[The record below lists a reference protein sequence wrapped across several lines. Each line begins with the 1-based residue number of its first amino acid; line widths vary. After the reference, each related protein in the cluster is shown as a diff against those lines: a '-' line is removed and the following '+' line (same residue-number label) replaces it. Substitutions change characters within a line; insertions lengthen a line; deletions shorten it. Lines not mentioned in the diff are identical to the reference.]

1 MTSSIT
7 DISENA
13 NKSVSRLDMG
23 NAKYP
28 CDGNIKPIYPVRYA
42 YVNFFGKELE
52 KPEAPPDIHTLM
64 SATTLKESKGYAAR
78 LMRPGWIYIREED
91 SMEHR
96 PSKTAYFHIFKYE
109 QNGKQQTENF
119 RKFIYRN
126 MKDARDGIVPEPGLN
141 GEGYPFLFV
150 AKDVSNISI
159 AYSEH
164 LWHPDV
170 IARINGDLELRKKT
184 MQFINLDDDNQPHAI
199 EANEANFTQLIQD
212 YKTRKEQ
219 FTAAK
224 AKIDAKN
231 FGDLDLA
238 TLRID
243 ELTTQLSYEMD
254 ADNIAL
260 EIRKKLCYQEKSRI
274 VILHDPVGRQKEIL
288 EAHNILDMIQQYN
301 AEQDL
306 YPMTIGLYMESLAE
320 SYRSQPLNKRAF
332 GSVRNKDAIKKYWR
346 SMKAQHLEFEKRQ
359 DNFISLF
366 KAFAS
371 ASGVTG
377 QTGSLDHYFRYFFS
391 VHKYTKK
398 DILEENDIQ
407 EIHIFVDLIYDIFNG
422 LQMSITSEKMLE
434 ELISLAAENSDI
446 SIASPDAVTT
456 LSDGLSD
463 PNKQSHAKNNAI
475 TSAADKVSP
484 QYSTNAWEIAATGM
498 VKILTHGESGEIASK
513 LGTDTKKLYGNTKD
527 YINDPEKSVQKS
539 KNWLNEKSIKIH
551 ITIQYVSEK
560 FFQMFGR
567 ILGKALAIMETG
579 ALKIKGPL
587 THLSDAAIR
596 LIANKIIPA
605 LLEPFGTVIDYR
617 SGPHITADDFAY
629 IKTRLGKITNKK
641 HYSGNKK
648 ARMPKHHEIFRK
660 LHHSQSL
667 FYKKLQETAV
677 PSKAEQQLEHAVRK
691 AGDSS
696 IKAGHVVSDQVKMAS
711 TQASIGIKLAKITI
725 KEGFNT
731 SFDFF
736 KVGTHKTAILLQ
748 KTAPGFSLFLNVKT
762 ATSVVIQSQFS
773 QNNPLDQDELSK
785 SYDIVK
791 FTTALIS
798 ATADLTLIT
807 SKVTKHAPKFI
818 PNASPTLLN
827 KSIEASKYL
836 ENKLKQT
843 WVKSGLGLVN
853 IFGAYVSFIDGRK
866 AASISNKGAAYSN
879 YAIGL
884 GSAALGTVSVIS
896 ASSAVGAAVTVA
908 TGVELA
914 ALGAALITGLTVVG
928 WLLVIGGTIGLILNN
943 QSDMQN
949 LVRNC
954 FWGNGDMYPFW
965 GTSKRPALF
974 SDQLKIARKMSDE
987 TKAAFNIESQEFI
1000 NLFFMPSLAIK
1011 PKQEYKRFSTDY
1023 IFTLPAFQA
1032 GSADLQYAFYKP
1044 LPKEPANTWAA
1055 GRWAPVDSIER
1066 HMESSRKEKECYKG
1080 LKYRAEEIDGRLYI
1094 YDEEF
1099 TEKFREALKTAQAEY
1114 KNGNLEL
1121 TINIEDKASYPY
1133 KETTEIFWHYIPYED
1148 TIVPLRYLTNKEMNK
1163 KPIIGFKGEE
1173 LR

>member
-23 NAKYP
+23 SAKYP

-42 YVNFFGKELE
+42 YVNFFGSDLE

-109 QNGKQQTENF
+109 PNGENQTEKF

-126 MKDARDGIVPEPGLN
+126 KKDARDGVMPESGLN

-199 EANEANFTQLIQD
+199 EANEANFTKLIQD

-219 FTAAK
+219 FAAVK

-238 TLRID
+238 SLRID

-254 ADNIAL
+254 ADKIAL
-260 EIRKKLCYQEKSRI
+260 EIRSKLCYQEKSRI

-288 EAHNILDMIQQYN
+288 EAHDILDMMQQYN
-301 AEQDL
+301 AELNL

-320 SYRSQPLNKRAF
+320 SYRNQPLNKRALS
-332 GSVRNKDAIKKYWR
+332 SVRNRGAIKKYWR

-377 QTGSLDHYFRYFFS
+377 QAGSLDHYFRHFFS
-391 VHKYTKK
+391 VHEYEKK

-407 EIHIFVDLIYDIFNG
+407 EIHTFVDLIYDVFNG

-446 SIASPDAVTT
+446 SNLSPDAVTT

-463 PNKQSHAKNNAI
+463 PNKQSHSKNNAI

-513 LGTDTKKLYGNTKD
+513 LWTDTKKLYDNTKD
-527 YINDPEKSVQKS
+527 YINDPEQSVQKS
-539 KNWLNEKSIKIH
+539 KNRLNEKSIKIH

-587 THLSDAAIR
+587 THLSDAGIHF
-596 LIANKIIPA
+596 IANKLIPP
-605 LLEPFGTVIDYR
+605 LLEPFHMTIDYR
-617 SGPHITADDFAY
+617 AGIQITRDDFVD
-629 IKTRLGKITNKK
+629 IQNKLTKISKNPVDRKRKMPRHNMEFKKMRRL
-641 HYSGNKK
+641 
-648 ARMPKHHEIFRK
+648 E
-660 LHHSQSL
+660 SL
-667 FYKKLQETAV
+667 FYKTQQERSQPVKTEMAFENTV
-677 PSKAEQQLEHAVRK
+677 KK
-691 AGDSS
+691 AGKSVL
-696 IKAGHVVSDQVKMAS
+696 KAGHVVSDQVKTAT

-736 KVGTHKTAILLQ
+736 KVGSHKMAILLH

-791 FTTALIS
+791 LTTALIS

-807 SKVTKHAPKFI
+807 SKVTKHAPKFM

-836 ENKLKQT
+836 ENKLQKT

-884 GSAALGTVSVIS
+884 GSAALGTVSVVS
-896 ASSAVGAAVTVA
+896 ASPAVGAAVT
-908 TGVELA
+908 A
-914 ALGAALITGLTVVG
+914 AMGIEVTALDAALITGLTVFG

-943 QSDMQN
+943 RSDMQN
-949 LVRNC
+949 LVCNS

-965 GTSKRPALF
+965 GKDKRLPF
-974 SDQLKIARKMSDE
+974 DKQLEIAREMEDE
-987 TKAAFNIESQEFI
+987 TQDAFNIESQEFL
-1000 NLFFMPSLAIK
+1000 NLFFMPDLAIER
-1011 PKQEYKRFSTDY
+1011 KQVYNKFRSIYTFK
-1023 IFTLPAFQA
+1023 LPAFQE
-1032 GSADLQYAFYKP
+1032 GSSDLQYAFYKP
-1044 LPKEPANTWAA
+1044 LPKEPVDTWYS
-1055 GRWAPVDSIER
+1055 GNIAPEEVIQR
-1066 HMESSRKEKECYKG
+1066 HMESRKKERERYNELKSRAK
-1080 LKYRAEEIDGRLYI
+1080 EIDGKLYL
-1094 YDEEF
+1094 YDEEL
-1099 TEKFREALKTAQAEY
+1099 TDRFREALKTAKAEY
-1114 KNGNLEL
+1114 KDGNLEL
-1121 TINIEDKASYPY
+1121 TITVEDRYPY
-1133 KETTEIFWHYIPYED
+1133 PNVETAEIFWHYIPYED
-1148 TIVPLRYLTNKEMNK
+1148 AIVPLRYLTNTEMSK
-1163 KPIIGFKGEE
+1163 KPIIGFKGTEF
-1173 LR
+1173 R

>member
-1 MTSSIT
+1 M
-7 DISENA
+7 
-13 NKSVSRLDMG
+13 
-23 NAKYP
+23 
-28 CDGNIKPIYPVRYA
+28 DG
-42 YVNFFGKELE
+42 L
-52 KPEAPPDIHTLM
+52 
-64 SATTLKESKGYAAR
+64 AA
-78 LMRPGWIYIREED
+78 G
-91 SMEHR
+91 
-96 PSKTAYFHIFKYE
+96 
-109 QNGKQQTENF
+109 
-119 RKFIYRN
+119 YRN
-126 MKDARDGIVPEPGLN
+126 
-141 GEGYPFLFV
+141 
-150 AKDVSNISI
+150 
-159 AYSEH
+159 
-164 LWHPDV
+164 
-170 IARINGDLELRKKT
+170 
-184 MQFINLDDDNQPHAI
+184 
-199 EANEANFTQLIQD
+199 
-212 YKTRKEQ
+212 
-219 FTAAK
+219 
-224 AKIDAKN
+224 
-231 FGDLDLA
+231 
-238 TLRID
+238 
-243 ELTTQLSYEMD
+243 
-254 ADNIAL
+254 
-260 EIRKKLCYQEKSRI
+260 
-274 VILHDPVGRQKEIL
+274 
-288 EAHNILDMIQQYN
+288 
-301 AEQDL
+301 
-306 YPMTIGLYMESLAE
+306 
-320 SYRSQPLNKRAF
+320 QPLNKRALS
-332 GSVRNKDAIKKYWR
+332 SVRNRGAIKKYWR

-377 QTGSLDHYFRYFFS
+377 QAGSLDHYFRYFFS
-391 VHKYTKK
+391 VHEYEKK
-398 DILEENDIQ
+398 DIFEENDIQ
-407 EIHIFVDLIYDIFNG
+407 EIHAFVDLIYDVFNG

-446 SIASPDAVTT
+446 SNLSPDAVTT

-463 PNKQSHAKNNAI
+463 PNKQGHSKNNAI
-475 TSAADKVSP
+475 TSAANKVSP

-513 LGTDTKKLYGNTKD
+513 LWTDTKKLYDNTKD

-539 KNWLNEKSIKIH
+539 KNRLNEKSIKIH

-617 SGPHITADDFAY
+617 SGLHITADDFEY
-629 IKTRLGKITNKK
+629 IKTRLGKIANKK

-648 ARMPKHHEIFRK
+648 ARMPKHHEVFRK

-667 FYKKLQETAV
+667 FYKKLQEAAV
-677 PSKAEQQLEHAVRK
+677 PSNAEQQLENAVRK
-691 AGDSS
+691 AGDSA
-696 IKAGHVVSDQVKMAS
+696 IKTGIKVGHVVSDQVKTAS

-736 KVGTHKTAILLQ
+736 KVGTHKTAILLH

-791 FTTALIS
+791 LTTALIS

-807 SKVTKHAPKFI
+807 SKVTKHAPKFM

-836 ENKLKQT
+836 ENKLQQT

-884 GSAALGTVSVIS
+884 GSAALGTVSVVS
-896 ASSAVGAAVTVA
+896 ASPAVGAAVSATVTAA
-908 TGVELA
+908 TGFEAAAITAVVGVEAA

-928 WLLVIGGTIGLILNN
+928 WLLVIGGTIGLIFNN
-943 QSDMQN
+943 RSDMEN
-949 LVRNC
+949 IVRNS
-954 FWGNGDMYPFW
+954 FWGKGDMYPFW
-965 GTSKRPALF
+965 GKNRRPSF
-974 SDQLKIARKMSDE
+974 DKQLKIAREMSNE
-987 TKAAFNIESQEFI
+987 TKNALNIESQEFI
-1000 NLFFMPSLAIK
+1000 NLLFMPSLTMK

-1023 IFTLPAFQA
+1023 IFTLPAFQT
-1032 GSADLQYAFYKP
+1032 GSSDLQYAFYKP
-1044 LPKEPANTWAA
+1044 LPKEPDNNWVT
-1055 GRWAPVDSIER
+1055 GRGAPTDSIQR
-1066 HMESSRKEKECYKG
+1066 HMESLRKAKERYKE
-1080 LKYRAEEIDGRLYI
+1080 LKSRAEEIDGKLHI

-1114 KNGNLEL
+1114 QNGNLIL
-1121 TINIEDKASYPY
+1121 TINIEDKAPYPY
-1133 KETTEIFWHYIPYED
+1133 KETAEIFWHYIPYED
-1148 TIVPLRYLTNKEMNK
+1148 AIVPLRYLTNKDMNE

-1173 LR
+1173 FR